1 MNNYHNYTNSNVKY
15 LRESKNIPQK
25 EMAKQLKIDQSTLA
39 KWENN
44 TRQITIEWCFK
55 LAEYFNVFVGDFIS
69 KDLRLNDTKFNQKSY
84 SKKEEINLLKNILK
98 EKGFLNDNEELTEE
112 TFNELI
118 DFAIANKKYII
129 KNKK

>member
-55 LAEYFNVFVGDFIS
+55 LAKYFNVFIGDFIS
-69 KDLRLNDTKFNQKSY
+69 KDLRLNNTKFNQKSY

-98 EKGFLNDNEELTEE
+98 EKGFLNDSEELTEE

-118 DFAIANKKYII
+118 DFAIANKKYIM
-129 KNKK
+129 KDKK